1 MNRQYRPLRPARRFP
16 SEDDEPQPPTVTWKR
31 EKVKLACNNCRLKK
45 SAVRVTPHVKP
56 ANLFRKA
63 ELRFECDGQRPV
75 CGACV
80 KRGSACVFL
89 DSTRHLLNA
98 SLASAASP
106 DSSGAELLSI
116 LQTGPESHVREVLG
130 QLRAGEDI
138 PKILNSWKERNRL
151 AALSVLDESNI
162 PLFSPPDQE
171 SLEFEL
177 MIRHP
182 VSYPTPTSLEG
193 CLYSPSTS
201 QGAKLL
207 LTLRPYNE
215 KYVTCGPGSLL
226 LGILTYM
233 FSVIHR
239 DAQIPLASQSQTF
252 DSDNP
257 LSTRNST
264 GTANTPTSIQQPPAE
279 SYWALRLR
287 EAHFSDWTDVPIT
300 NDEAIRVAS
309 LYLEIDHP
317 LLGLFDADLFVQ
329 DLVSGR
335 SRFCSRFLVEA
346 FLSWAHLEHGSDQ
359 PTTTELLLAAAATR
373 WEDGQVLD
381 SLPSVQALQ
390 LLSLTTCFLG
400 QGSVSKEFLHQ
411 SIMMGSRMNLL
422 PSRSG
427 SAEQAPPFEEDRRA
441 VSQAAWGLFS
451 FATYNSFHCQQL
463 ELGPLHPP
471 NLPHPAQPSQ
481 PKPSEAPEPST
492 PDHLGATFPSLSRL
506 WVIVH
511 DVLGQGLKES
521 KRPLSERYDLN
532 YINSALARLLAWAED
547 LPAALA
553 RGNRITHHGLILH
566 IYFHAAVLFILRPL
580 IILRKGENSL
590 ALPAVST
597 CAAPL
602 VAKASVNQLK
612 RLTIIYQSHFQEKA
626 PTVLWHTACL
636 YVANAACRDSADDP
650 TRWHFFDIAIQG
662 YTLLAPRF
670 PIVIAIIKALMMIAL
685 STDLITNQEAFRL
698 VDLLQGK
705 DRMHF
710 RYIAEPTKTCVLV
723 DLDMAISD
731 ANAAQVDKLAQRF
744 DELAL
749 LDELTEVA

>member
-1 MNRQYRPLRPARRFP
+1 MNRQYRPLRPARKFP
-16 SEDDEPQPPTVTWKR
+16 SEDDEAQPPTVTRKR

-215 KYVTCGPGSLL
+215 KYVTGGPGSLL

-239 DAQIPLASQSQTF
+239 DAQIPSASQSQT
-252 DSDNP
+252 DPDDP
-257 LSTRNST
+257 LSTRDST

-279 SYWALRLR
+279 SYWAFRLR

-451 FATYNSFHCQQL
+451 FAT
-463 ELGPLHPP
+463 
-471 NLPHPAQPSQ
+471 
-481 PKPSEAPEPST
+481 
-492 PDHLGATFPSLSRL
+492 
-506 WVIVH
+506 
-511 DVLGQGLKES
+511 
-521 KRPLSERYDLN
+521 
-532 YINSALARLLAWAED
+532 
-547 LPAALA
+547 
-553 RGNRITHHGLILH
+553 
-566 IYFHAAVLFILRPL
+566 IYFHAVVLFILRPL

-626 PTVLWHTACL
+626 STVLWHTACL